1 MVFHGNGGYDWNTI
15 YDMPIWL
22 RNFTFG
28 RIKDYYDKQQE
39 AQEKQNNMMNNKG
52 KQEIA
57 RPGVSPQAKPDY
69 IAKAPKK

>member
-39 AQEKQNNMMNNKG
+39 AQEKQNNMMTNKSK
-52 KQEIA
+52 KQEISKPNIA
-57 RPGVSPQAKPDY
+57 PKPDY
-69 IAKAPKK
+69 VAKAKR